1 MNYINEIQK
10 AIAKA
15 LFNSFNYPIYI
26 DEIKSDAQFP
36 CFVIETL
43 NTEQKHLLDIRY
55 ERRNDFDIMFFISDD
70 DYIEAQQE
78 QINPIT
84 ESLYFD
90 LEYITLSD
98 GSLLN
103 GIDMSHRI
111 TDGILH
117 FKVSYEDHI
126 LKTIKRDILKVR
138 HDADPMLTLH
148 QNQEV
153 SNAKSKEN

>member
-1 MNYINEIQK
+1 MNYINEILNG
-10 AIAKA
+10 ISSA
-15 LFNSFNYPIYI
+15 LFNSFKYPIYI
-26 DEIKSDAQFP
+26 DEIKADAQFP

-43 NTEQKHLLDIRY
+43 NTEQTHIMDIRY
-55 ERRNDFDIMFFISDD
+55 SRRNDFDIMFFISDD
-70 DYIEAQQE
+70 DYIEDQQE

-84 ESLYFD
+84 EDLYFD

-103 GIDMSHRI
+103 GIDMSHRV

-117 FKVSYEDHI
+117 FKVSYEYHI
-126 LKTIKRDILKVR
+126 LKNKHNT
-138 HDADPMLTLH
+138 DPMLTLH

-153 SNAKSKEN
+153 TYAKNKEN

>member
-1 MNYINEIQK
+1 MNYINEIQNG
-10 AIAKA
+10 IASV
-15 LFNSFNYPIYI
+15 LFKSFKYPIYI

-43 NTEQKHLLDIRY
+43 NTEQTHIMDIRY

-84 ESLYFD
+84 EDLYFD

-103 GIDMSHRI
+103 GIDMSHRV

-117 FKVSYEDHI
+117 FKVSYEYHI
-126 LKTIKRDILKVR
+126 LKELNK
-138 HDADPMLTLH
+138 DPMLTLN

-153 SNAKSKEN
+153 TDNAKNKEN

>member
-1 MNYINEIQK
+1 MNYINEIQNG
-10 AIAKA
+10 IASV
-15 LFNSFNYPIYI
+15 LFKSFKYPIYI
-26 DEIKSDAQFP
+26 DEIKADAQFP

-43 NTEQKHLLDIRY
+43 NTEQTHLLDIRY

-70 DYIEAQQE
+70 DYIETQQE

-84 ESLYFD
+84 EDLYFD

-103 GIDMSHRI
+103 GIDMSHRV

-117 FKVSYEDHI
+117 FKVSYEYHI
-126 LKTIKRDILKVR
+126 LKNKHNT
-138 HDADPMLTLH
+138 DPMLTLH

-153 SNAKSKEN
+153 TYAKNKEN

>member
-1 MNYINEIQK
+1 MNYINEIQNG
-10 AIAKA
+10 IASV
-15 LFNSFNYPIYI
+15 LFKSFKYPIYI
-26 DEIKSDAQFP
+26 DEIKADAQFP

-43 NTEQKHLLDIRY
+43 NSEQTHLLDIRY

-84 ESLYFD
+84 EDLYFD

-117 FKVSYEDHI
+117 FKVSYEYHI
-126 LKTIKRDILKVR
+126 LKNKHNT
-138 HDADPMLTLH
+138 DPMLILH

-153 SNAKSKEN
+153 TYAKNKEN

>member
-1 MNYINEIQK
+1 MNYINEIIDG
-10 AIAKA
+10 IAKS
-15 LFNSFNYPIYI
+15 LFNSFKYPIYI

-43 NTEQKHLLDIRY
+43 NTEQTHIMDIRY

-84 ESLYFD
+84 EDLYFD

-98 GSLLN
+98 GSFLN
-103 GIDMSHRI
+103 GIDMSHRV

-117 FKVSYEDHI
+117 FKVSYEYHI
-126 LKTIKRDILKVR
+126 LKVLNK
-138 HDADPMLTLH
+138 DPMLTLNQH
-148 QNQEV
+148 QEV
-153 SNAKSKEN
+153 TYNAKNKENERSE

>member
-117 FKVSYEDHI
+117 FKVSYEYH
-126 LKTIKRDILKVR
+126 ILKVR
-138 HDADPMLTLH
+138 YNADPMLTLH

>member
-1 MNYINEIQK
+1 MNYINEILNG
-10 AIAKA
+10 IASV
-15 LFNSFNYPIYI
+15 LFKSFKYPIYI

-43 NTEQKHLLDIRY
+43 NTEQTHLLDIRY
-55 ERRNDFDIMFFISDD
+55 SRRNDFDIMFFISDD
-70 DYIEAQQE
+70 DYIEEQQV

-84 ESLYFD
+84 EDLYFD

-103 GIDMSHRI
+103 GIDMSHRV

-117 FKVSYEDHI
+117 FKVSYEYHI
-126 LKTIKRDILKVR
+126 LKNKHNT
-138 HDADPMLTLH
+138 DPMLTLH

-153 SNAKSKEN
+153 TYAKNKEN

>member
-1 MNYINEIQK
+1 MNYINKIQNG
-10 AIAKA
+10 IASV
-15 LFNSFNYPIYI
+15 LFKSFKYPIYI

-43 NTEQKHLLDIRY
+43 NTEQTHLLDIRY

-84 ESLYFD
+84 EDLYFD

-103 GIDMSHRI
+103 GIDMSHRV

-117 FKVSYEDHI
+117 FKVSYEYHI
-126 LKTIKRDILKVR
+126 LKNKHNT
-138 HDADPMLTLH
+138 DPMLTLH

-153 SNAKSKEN
+153 TYAKNKEN

>member
-1 MNYINEIQK
+1 MNYINEIQNG
-10 AIAKA
+10 IASI
-15 LFNSFNYPIYI
+15 LFKSFKYPIYI

-70 DYIEAQQE
+70 DYIEVQQE

-84 ESLYFD
+84 EDLYFD

-103 GIDMSHRI
+103 GIDMSHRV

-117 FKVSYEDHI
+117 FKVSYEYHI
-126 LKTIKRDILKVR
+126 LKNKHNT
-138 HDADPMLTLH
+138 DPMLTLH

-153 SNAKSKEN
+153 TYAKNKEN

>member
-1 MNYINEIQK
+1 MNYINEIIDG
-10 AIAKA
+10 IASV
-15 LFNSFNYPIYI
+15 LFKSFKYPIYI

-43 NTEQKHLLDIRY
+43 NTEQTHIMDIRY

-84 ESLYFD
+84 EDLYFD

-103 GIDMSHRI
+103 GIDMSHRV

-117 FKVSYEDHI
+117 FKVSYEYHI
-126 LKTIKRDILKVR
+126 LKELNK
-138 HDADPMLTLH
+138 DPMLTLN

-153 SNAKSKEN
+153 TDNAKNKEN

>member
-1 MNYINEIQK
+1 MNYINEIIDG
-10 AIAKA
+10 IAKS
-15 LFNSFNYPIYI
+15 LFNSFKYPIYI

-43 NTEQKHLLDIRY
+43 NTEQTHIMD
-55 ERRNDFDIMFFISDD
+55 RRNDFDIMFFISDD
-70 DYIEAQQE
+70 DYIEEQKV

-117 FKVSYEDHI
+117 FKVSYEYHI
-126 LKTIKRDILKVR
+126 LKAIKR
-138 HDADPMLTLH
+138 DPMLTLKQH
-148 QNQEV
+148 QEV
-153 SNAKSKEN
+153 TDNAKNKEN